1 MTKIIFIGML
11 MIMIV
16 GGGITYFGGDSN
28 VVEVWKA
35 ETIEKIVEVEP
46 DWASDPDAVKAA
58 QDVIRKK
65 ELEAELEDVNTQ
77 IETLLERQESLEK
90 ELGTY

>member
-1 MTKIIFIGML
+1 